1 MLTNSNQLSRL
12 YRDEGEMMK
21 KLIILLIVVFFTLAM
36 STTAWGELV
45 FDENFD
51 YPAGDNLTDHGWIA
65 HSGGGTNPIT
75 VSSGGLTY
83 SGYPSSGI
91 GNAALL
97 DNTGEDVSRNFSE
110 QSSGAVYASF
120 LVNVH
125 AAPFNGYDKVYFFHL
140 GETDMGYYFKAR
152 IFVKE
157 EEGTDNIA
165 FGLSKKS
172 STADEYTDFVYLKD
186 VTYLIVEKYEFFGGD
201 DDDEVS
207 LFVFE
212 SPTLPSSEPGT
223 PTLGPLTDLYDAA
236 NLGTVALRQYSSNQ
250 NMLVDGIRIATT
262 WEDIVE
268 LSVDDYPSSVTSF
281 SLYQNYPNPV
291 TSSTTISFSATDLHR
306 LSKIEIYNVKGQL
319 IKQFLITNHQS
330 SVEWEGTDESGKP
343 VSNGI
348 YLYKLIAA
356 NKSIT
361 KKMILL
367 R

>member
-1 MLTNSNQLSRL
+1 
-12 YRDEGEMMK
+12 MK

-51 YPAGDNLTDHGWIA
+51 YPAGDNLTDHGWSA

-120 LVNVH
+120 LVKVH

-140 GETDMGYYFKAR
+140 GETDMGFYFKAR
-152 IFVKE
+152 VFVKE

-201 DDDEVS
+201 
-207 LFVFE
+207 
-212 SPTLPSSEPGT
+212 
-223 PTLGPLTDLYDAA
+223 
-236 NLGTVALRQYSSNQ
+236 
-250 NMLVDGIRIATT
+250 
-262 WEDIVE
+262 
-268 LSVDDYPSSVTSF
+268 
-281 SLYQNYPNPV
+281 
-291 TSSTTISFSATDLHR
+291 
-306 LSKIEIYNVKGQL
+306 
-319 IKQFLITNHQS
+319 
-330 SVEWEGTDESGKP
+330 
-343 VSNGI
+343 
-348 YLYKLIAA
+348 
-356 NKSIT
+356 
-361 KKMILL
+361 
-367 R
+367 

>member
-1 MLTNSNQLSRL
+1 
-12 YRDEGEMMK
+12 MK
-21 KLIILLIVVFFTLAM
+21 KLITLLTVAFFTLVM

-51 YPAGDNLTDHGWIA
+51 YPAEDNLTDHGWTA

-97 DNTGEDVSRNFSE
+97 DNTGEDVSRNFPE

-125 AAPFNGYDKVYFFHL
+125 AAPFISSGKVYFFHL

-152 IFVKE
+152 VFVKE

-186 VTYLIVEKYEFFGGD
+186 VTYLIVEKYEFFEGE

-212 SPTLPSSEPGT
+212 SPTLPGSEPGT
-223 PTLGPLTDLYDAA
+223 PTLGPVTDLYDAA
-236 NLGTVALRQYSSNQ
+236 NLGTVALRQYDSAQ
-250 NMLVDGIRIATT
+250 DLLVDGIRIATT
-262 WEDIVE
+262 WEDIVVA
-268 LSVDDYPSSVTSF
+268 SVDDYPSSVASF
-281 SLYQNYPNPV
+281 SLYQNYPNPF
-291 TSSTTISFSATDLHR
+291 SASTTISFNLATDLHPSSAVAMLRRVDR
-306 LSKIEIYNVKGQL
+306 LTQIKI
-319 IKQFLITNHQS
+319 
-330 SVEWEGTDESGKP
+330 
-343 VSNGI
+343 
-348 YLYKLIAA
+348 
-356 NKSIT
+356 
-361 KKMILL
+361 
-367 R
+367 